1 MRKLL
6 LIIISALAFTLASHG
21 QDAHLSQYFN
31 HGVWVNPAN
40 AGANIQNIRLTG
52 NYRNQWSQISPFK
65 TQSVTFDKRVNKV
78 GFCFLV
84 QKNSAGKTGFTRLK
98 IGGGIS
104 YRYAFGDDDDHEL
117 SAGLQVGMLQKSFN
131 PDKLTF
137 DTQYQEDIGFDPNAP
152 SYEVF
157 ANTKATRPVM
167 NAGITYSYGV
177 NNADIKIKP
186 FAGFAVSQFN
196 KPKESFIETD
206 NANSAKFSVNGGAG
220 ITVAEKVEVKPMV
233 IYAKQDVFNELN
245 YGAVTSFA
253 FDNTNTF
260 HVGLFNRNKD
270 AAVIYAGYQLNKL
283 LIGTSYDVNTSE
295 IKGASKGQ
303 GGFEISLV
311 YTPQGKK
318 AGKTIK
324 KPKPVE
330 KKNIK
335 PPVKLTPPAFYT
347 VAPALDGK
355 LTEEKSNLQLA
366 GERPEVFSAV
376 QQTKAKEKLI
386 PIDKLIAMENAA
398 TEKASAPVTQK
409 QPEVVKEQKPKT
421 TAKVSAKEEI
431 TTTKKYDINKLTR
444 VNSVLFSKNTV
455 MYDLNSRFDVVEAT
469 IDYLYKY
476 PNSNVLL
483 SGNAETIEV
492 SKKPTLGAMRAQAV
506 REYMMS
512 KGINGDRIETS
523 DNKNLM
529 PVSTE
534 ENEAARMMNRR
545 VDIYLLTK

>member
-6 LIIISALAFTLASHG
+6 LTVISTFAFFLSTQG

-31 HGVWVNPAN
+31 HGILVNPAN
-40 AGANIQNIRLTG
+40 AGANIQNIRVTG

-78 GFCFLV
+78 GFGFLL
-84 QKNSAGKTGFTRLK
+84 QKNSAGKTGYTRLK

-104 YRYAFGDDDDHEL
+104 YRYAFGNDENHEL
-117 SAGLQVGMLQKSFN
+117 AAGLQVGMLQKSFN

-137 DTQYQEDIGFDPNAP
+137 DTQYQDDIGFDPNAP

-157 ANTKATRPVM
+157 ANTKATRPFL

-206 NANSAKFSVNGGAG
+206 NINSIKMSVTGGAG
-220 ITVAEKVEVKPMV
+220 ITVAEKVEVKPLVM
-233 IYAKQDVFNELN
+233 YAKQDVFNELN
-245 YGAVTSFA
+245 YGAVASFA

-260 HVGLFNRNKD
+260 HVGVFNRSND
-270 AAVIYAGYQLNKL
+270 AAVVYAGYQLNKL
-283 LIGTSYDVNTSE
+283 LIGTSYDVNTSPL
-295 IKGASKGQ
+295 KGASKGQ
-303 GGFEISLV
+303 GGFEVSLV

-318 AGKTIK
+318 AGKNTK

-335 PPVKLTPPAFYT
+335 PPVKLTPPDFYT
-347 VAPALDGK
+347 MAPAVDGRIPH
-355 LTEEKSNLQLA
+355 EKPNLQLA
-366 GERPEVFSAV
+366 GERPEVFSSI

-386 PIDKLIAMENAA
+386 PLDKLIAMENAVA
-398 TEKASAPVTQK
+398 EKAAQKNTAIAEK
-409 QPEVVKEQKPKT
+409 QPVKEQKEIAAEK
-421 TAKVSAKEEI
+421 AEVSPAQQ
-431 TTTKKYDINKLTR
+431 YDINNLTR
-444 VNSVLFSKNTV
+444 INSVLFSKNTV
-455 MYDLNSRFDVVEAT
+455 MYDLNSRFDVVEAA
-469 IDYLYKY
+469 IDYMYKY
-476 PNSNVLL
+476 PDSKVLL
-483 SGNAETIEV
+483 SGNAEGIEV
-492 SKKPTLGAMRAQAV
+492 SKKPTLGMLRAKAV

-512 KGINGDRIETS
+512 KGVNGERIETF
-523 DNKNLM
+523 DNKNLL

-534 ENEAARMMNRR
+534 SSEAARMMNRR

>member
-6 LIIISALAFTLASHG
+6 LTIISAIAVTLATHG

-31 HGVWVNPAN
+31 HGILVNPAN

-52 NYRNQWSQISPFK
+52 NYRSQWSQISPFK
-65 TQSVTFDKRVNKV
+65 TQSFTFDKRVNKV

-104 YRYAFGDDDDHEL
+104 YRYAFGDDEEHEL
-117 SAGLQVGMLQKSFN
+117 AAGLQVGMLQKSFN

-167 NAGITYSYGV
+167 NTGVTYSYGV
-177 NNADIKIKP
+177 NNADVKIKP
-186 FAGFAVSQFN
+186 FAGVAVSQFN

-206 NANSAKFSVNGGAG
+206 NINSIKLSINGGAG
-220 ITVAEKVEVKPMV
+220 ITVAEKVEVKPIVM
-233 IYAKQDVFNELN
+233 YAKQDVFNELS

-324 KPKPVE
+324 KPKPAE

-335 PPVKLTPPAFYT
+335 PPVKLIPPAFYT
-347 VAPALDGK
+347 IAPALDGK
-355 LTEEKSNLQLA
+355 LAEEKTNLQLA
-366 GERPEVFSAV
+366 GERPEVLPSL

-386 PIDKLIAMENAA
+386 PLDKLIAMENVAA
-398 TEKASAPVTQK
+398 EKASTPVAEK
-409 QPEVVKEQKPKT
+409 QPEVIREQK
-421 TAKVSAKEEI
+421 AKVKEEI
-431 TTTKKYDINKLTR
+431 TPAQQYDISKLTR

-455 MYDLNSRFDVVEAT
+455 MFDLNSRFDVVEAT
-469 IDYLYKY
+469 IDYMYKY
-476 PNSNVLL
+476 PNSKVLL

-512 KGINGDRIETS
+512 KGINGERIKTS

-529 PVSTE
+529 PVSVE
-534 ENEAARMMNRR
+534 ESEVARMMNRR